1 MFIIRRK
8 KADRRQSI
16 ELNRETP
23 ANSTDMTY
31 SGTPTPR
38 TDQSNVNAGY
48 EPLAYAPGRARSV
61 NDRVSPDAY
70 EQIRHPDYLDVV
82 NDYD

>member
-1 MFIIRRK
+1 MN
-8 KADRRQSI
+8 A
-16 ELNRETP
+16 ETP
-23 ANSTDMTY
+23 ANSTDMY

-48 EPLAYAPGRARSV
+48 EPLAYAPGRALSA
-61 NDRVSPDAY
+61 NDRVDAEEY
-70 EQIRHPDYLDVV
+70 EEIRDPDYLDVV